1 MREACWYRRL
11 ISHMVPIALVG
22 VLVAH
27 GFLALL
33 PMRGELPVRI
43 RLGVPY
49 GPGGSQQRSHPVSPI
64 WLRHLFFGADLQ
76 SCWHSLLVVGFDSR
90 GLL

>member
-22 VLVAH
+22 VLVAR

-33 PMRGELPVRI
+33 TMRGEMPVRI
-43 RLGVPY
+43 RLGT
-49 GPGGSQQRSHPVSPI
+49 
-64 WLRHLFFGADLQ
+64 L
-76 SCWHSLLVVGFDSR
+76 
-90 GLL
+90 

>member
-1 MREACWYRRL
+1 MNRGAHGDSPLILAPLGVLNGKPPPQTSVRTLGGGSTSRPMREACWYRRL

-33 PMRGELPVRI
+33 PMRGEMPVRI
-43 RLGVPY
+43 RLGT
-49 GPGGSQQRSHPVSPI
+49 
-64 WLRHLFFGADLQ
+64 L
-76 SCWHSLLVVGFDSR
+76 
-90 GLL
+90 